1 MKKTK
6 PDIIKLNILTIILT
20 LIFIS
25 CDVNKIDSESKNKTN
40 PKENTK
46 NLLNESQNL
55 KTSHQKSLEE
65 KDPISKLKE
74 IGKKLKTQE
83 EKDTAEI
90 ATIDTAQFDFLGSL
104 KTQHYKDLSE
114 NEEMN
119 IKRIIYSSLNYEI
132 EKIKT
137 LKEIIEK
144 LKENYEHQKIL
155 ERFLYSISLIIQSQ
169 LNAGLE
175 KIKNKL
181 NTLTQKNYK
190 AILMEIE
197 YSLKLKENF
206 GKALNKTVEEYNQDL
221 ANIKTNKEALV
232 KHMDENYTNLNS
244 FKPTN

>member
-144 LKENYEHQKIL
+144 LKENSEHQKIL

-175 KIKNKL
+175 K
-181 NTLTQKNYK
+181 
-190 AILMEIE
+190 
-197 YSLKLKENF
+197 
-206 GKALNKTVEEYNQDL
+206 
-221 ANIKTNKEALV
+221 
-232 KHMDENYTNLNS
+232 
-244 FKPTN
+244 